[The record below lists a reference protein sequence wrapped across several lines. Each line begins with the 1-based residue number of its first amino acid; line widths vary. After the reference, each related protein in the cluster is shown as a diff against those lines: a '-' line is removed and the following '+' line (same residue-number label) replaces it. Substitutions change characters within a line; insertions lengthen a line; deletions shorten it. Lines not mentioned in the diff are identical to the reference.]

1 MKLFTIIFSA
11 FFATSVQARETV
23 IVYSPYSASHA
34 GTAASHAVFRIAN
47 EQQDRYTF
55 LLEQKPGA
63 QGVLALKALTDH
75 KTKHLAIINAAFVDN
90 VEKGQIVET
99 DYVPV
104 HSDGDACW
112 AVVSTNGDEKQG
124 LDSLKGTGEIV
135 VGSVGFGNATHLTA
149 LQIGDKYNL
158 PVRYI
163 PYRSNYDATVAMV
176 GNQGVNFGIERLSI
190 IDQFKEKNPKLAV
203 LAMSCPRRYPEAPA
217 VATLKEQGIAAPYVF
232 NTVVAHKDMPLNK
245 ASELGKILD
254 QATLTLGA
262 EEIKKISDM
271 RPSVFDNVSAVDFT
285 KERLATVK
293 SLRDK
298 YRAIINSEHQG
309 K

>member
-34 GTAASHAVFRIAN
+34 GTAVSHAVFRIAN

-63 QGVLALKALTDH
+63 QGVLALKALGEN
-75 KTKHLAIINAAFVDN
+75 KTKHLAIINAAFIDN
-90 VEKGQIVET
+90 VEKGQIAES

-203 LAMSCPRRYPEAPA
+203 LAMSCPNRYSEAPA

-232 NTVVAHKDMPLNK
+232 NTVVAHKDMPPDK
-245 ASELGKILD
+245 AMELGKILN

-262 EEIKKISDM
+262 KEIKKISDM

>member
-1 MKLFTIIFSA
+1 MKLFAIIFSVLLA
-11 FFATSVQARETV
+11 ATVQARETV

-47 EQQDRYTF
+47 EQQDKYTF

-63 QGVLALKALTDH
+63 QGVLALKALNEN

-90 VEKGQIVET
+90 IEKGLIVES
-99 DYVPV
+99 DYVPI

-112 AVVSTNGDEKQG
+112 AVVSTNGNEKLG

-149 LQIGDKYNL
+149 LQIGNRYNL

-176 GNQGVNFGIERLSI
+176 GDQGINFGIERLSI
-190 IDQFKEKNPKLAV
+190 INQFKEKNPKIAV
-203 LAMSCPRRYPEAPA
+203 LAMSCPYRYTEAPE
-217 VATLKEQGIAAPYVF
+217 VATLKEQGITAPYVF
-232 NTVVAHKDMPLNK
+232 NTVVAHKDMPIEK
-245 ASELGKILD
+245 ATELGKILD
-254 QATLTLGA
+254 QATLTIG
-262 EEIKKISDM
+262 EKEIKKISDM
-271 RPSVFDNVSAVDFT
+271 RPSIFDNINAVDFT
-285 KERLATVK
+285 RERLAIVK
-293 SLRDK
+293 LLRDK
-298 YRAIINSEHQG
+298 YRAIIANEHLA

>member
-11 FFATSVQARETV
+11 FFATSVQAREIV

-47 EQQDRYTF
+47 EQQDKYTF

-63 QGVLALKALTDH
+63 QGVLALKSLTEN

-90 VEKGQIVET
+90 AEKGQIVET
-99 DYVPV
+99 DYVPI

-124 LDSLKGTGEIV
+124 LDSLQGTGEIV

-163 PYRSNYDATVAMV
+163 PYRSNYDATVAMI
-176 GNQGVNFGIERLSI
+176 GDQGVNFGMERLSVVM
-190 IDQFKEKNPKLAV
+190 QFKEKNPKLAV
-203 LAMSCPRRYPEAPA
+203 LAMSCPKRYVEAPA
-217 VATLKEQGIAAPYVF
+217 VATLKEQGIIAPYVF
-232 NTVVAHKDMPLNK
+232 NTVVAHKDMPINR
-245 ASELGKILD
+245 AVDLGRILD

-271 RPSVFDNVSAVDFT
+271 RPSVFDSVSAVDFT
-285 KERLATVK
+285 QERLAIVK
-293 SLRDK
+293 LLRNK
-298 YRAIINSEHQG
+298 YRAIITNAHQG

>member
-1 MKLFTIIFSA
+1 MKLFTVFFSVL
-11 FFATSVQARETV
+11 FATIAQARETV

-47 EQQDRYTF
+47 EQQDKYTF

-63 QGVLALKALTDH
+63 QGVLALKALGEN
-75 KTKHLAIINAAFVDN
+75 KAKHLAIINAAFVDN
-90 VEKGQIVET
+90 VEKGQIVES
-99 DYVPV
+99 DYVPI

-112 AVVSTNGDEKQG
+112 AVVSTKGNEKQG
-124 LDSLKGTGEIV
+124 LDSLAGTGEIV

-149 LQIGDKYNL
+149 LQIGEKYNL

-190 IDQFKEKNPKLAV
+190 INQFKEKNLKIAV
-203 LAMSCPRRYPEAPA
+203 LAMSCPKRYNEAPT
-217 VATLKEQGIAAPYVF
+217 VATLKEQGIIAPYIF
-232 NTVVAHKDMPLNK
+232 NTVVAHKDMPLER
-245 ASELGKILD
+245 AVDLGKILD
-254 QATLTLGA
+254 RATLTLGA

-285 KERLATVK
+285 LERLATVK
-293 SLRDK
+293 LLRDK
-298 YRAIINSEHQG
+298 YRAIITNEHQG

>member
-1 MKLFTIIFSA
+1 MKLFAIFFSVL
-11 FFATSVQARETV
+11 FATIVQARETV

-47 EQQDRYTF
+47 EQQDKYTF

-63 QGVLALKALTDH
+63 QGVLALKALGEN
-75 KTKHLAIINAAFVDN
+75 KTKHLAIIHAAFVDN

-99 DYVPV
+99 DYVPI
-104 HSDGDACW
+104 HSSGDACW
-112 AVVSTNGDEKQG
+112 AVVSTRGNENQG

-149 LQIGDKYNL
+149 LQIGNKYNL

-176 GNQGVNFGIERLSI
+176 GDQGVNFGIERLGI
-190 IDQFKEKNPKLAV
+190 INQFKEKNPKIAV
-203 LAMSCPRRYPEAPA
+203 VAMSCPKRYAEAPT
-217 VATLKEQGIAAPYVF
+217 VATLKEQGIVAPYVF
-232 NTVVAHKDMPLNK
+232 NTVVAHKDMPIEK
-245 ASELGKILD
+245 AVELGKILD
-254 QATLTLGA
+254 QSTLTLGA

-271 RPSVFDNVSAVDFT
+271 RPSVFDNVSAVEFT
-285 KERLATVK
+285 RERLAIVK

>member
-1 MKLFTIIFSA
+1 MKFFTIIFSA

-47 EQQDRYTF
+47 EKQDRYTF

-63 QGVLALKALTDH
+63 QGVLALKALGEN

-90 VEKGQIVET
+90 VEKGQIVES

-149 LQIGDKYNL
+149 LQIGNKYNL

-176 GNQGVNFGIERLSI
+176 GNQGVNFGIERLSVI
-190 IDQFKEKNPKLAV
+190 NQFKEKNSKLAV
-203 LAMSCPRRYPEAPA
+203 LAMSCPKRYNEAPA
-217 VATLKEQGIAAPYVF
+217 VATLKEQGIIAPYVF
-232 NTVVAHKDMPLNK
+232 NTVVAHKDMPIEK
-245 ASELGKILD
+245 AQELGKILD
-254 QATLTLGA
+254 QATFLLGA

-271 RPSVFDNVSAVDFT
+271 RPSIFDGISAVDFT
-285 KERLATVK
+285 QERLAIVRL
-293 SLRDK
+293 LRDK
-298 YRAIINSEHQG
+298 YRAIIIGEHQG